1 VNVFAIA
8 QRPKYEYFHGMK
20 RLLSILSLMLVA
32 YCATAQQLQTDLS
45 LKYLVQQP
53 SKING
58 DTKLIILLH
67 GYGSN
72 EADLFGLKDAL
83 SGNFIIVAAR
93 APYTIQEGAYQW
105 YTLTTANGKRE
116 GDAAQIEKSRELVSK
131 FISELEAKYKVTPNH
146 VYLSGFSQGAV
157 MSYATGLTEPS
168 KLRGIAPLSGKMPA
182 TTKGKIKVNT
192 SVQSL
197 RIFVSH
203 GTADNMIAYA
213 EGKEAVSYL
222 QSLGL
227 KPEFHTYEKMAHSIN
242 NSVVADLNKWLMR
255 DK

>member
-1 VNVFAIA
+1 VNIFATT
-8 QRPKYEYFHGMK
+8 QRTKYAYFQRMK
-20 RLLSILSLMLVA
+20 KLLSFLWLILLMHGA
-32 YCATAQQLQTDLS
+32 RAQQLQTDLS
-45 LKYLVQQP
+45 LKYLVKQP
-53 SKING
+53 DKVMP

-83 SGNFIIVAAR
+83 PKNSIIVAAR
-93 APYTIQEGAYQW
+93 APYTMQDGAYQW
-105 YTLTTANGKRE
+105 YALTTVNGKRE

-131 FISELEAKYKVTPNH
+131 FISELEAKYKITPNH

-157 MSYATGLTEPS
+157 MSYATGLTEPA

-182 TTKGKIKVNT
+182 MTKGKIKVNT
-192 SVQSL
+192 AIQSL

-203 GTADNMIAYA
+203 GTGDNMIAYA

-227 KPEFHTYEKMAHSIN
+227 KPEFHTYENMGHNIN
-242 NSVVADLNKWLMR
+242 NSVVADLSRWLES